1 MKKLLKKSLAVI
13 LTVLMVSSS
22 VVCFAEGLNQ
32 DAVDLH
38 YGQYKN
44 YVLLGDS
51 VASGY
56 RDEITENDE
65 LYNELHYDSTYY
77 RYTGSYSDVLANAI
91 IEDGSMTAL
100 AGPGYRTIEMR
111 YMLEDDY
118 AANCTDEYLFWP
130 SHLYI
135 WERMNND
142 PMYAPGSEYWR
153 TQFKTAIAEADLITL
168 GVGGND
174 WGAYLGW
181 VVNQILEEENVGDQ
195 FIQKLQEYMAN
206 NDLDLSSI
214 EQYVEIAHMA
224 GALPALLEKVPA
236 ALEYGLGNFY
246 NNWDIMIQDI
256 YDLNPDV
263 TLVVLGMS
271 DNSLKGYYYSYPDAG
286 VVGEPVDGFSDPDAD
301 AAVSATSSLIGAVMA
316 IGNKPMIDGAEK
328 FGYTYVDTTGTT
340 YVDSHPDAAGHE
352 YIANLI
358 IESLPH
364 PDVYDKFTDV
374 TPAHKAY
381 KDVEY
386 VVLNGIMS
394 GTTDTTFSP
403 DAVFTKGQLA
413 EAFNAINGTNK
424 ATDSTD
430 RALLLNLVIEFVKAS
445 FSSGFEGLFSGI
457 IYTVKLIGEHRGD
470 LGTTFTRAEAASLI
484 REFCER

>member
-1 MKKLLKKSLAVI
+1 MKKIIKKSLAVI
-13 LTVLMVSSS
+13 LSLLMLSSS
-22 VVCFAEGLNQ
+22 FVCFASELNQ
-32 DAVDLH
+32 DAVSLH
-38 YGQYKN
+38 YGQYEN

-56 RDEITENDE
+56 RDEISDNDAA
-65 LYNELHYDSTYY
+65 YNELHYDSTYY

-135 WERMNND
+135 WED
-142 PMYAPGSEYWR
+142 YLGEVDGAPGSEYWR
-153 TQFKTAIAEADLITL
+153 NKFKTAIAEADLITL
-168 GVGGND
+168 GIGGND

-181 VVNQILEEENVGDQ
+181 VVNNILEEENVGDE

-206 NDLDLSSI
+206 NELDLGSI

-224 GALPALLEKVPA
+224 GALPELLEKVPA

-271 DNSLKGYYYSYPDAG
+271 DNSLKGTYYDYPEAG
-286 VVGEPVDGFSDPDAD
+286 VVGEPVDGFSDPNAD
-301 AAVSATSSLIGAVMA
+301 AAVDATSSLIGAVMA

-340 YVDSHPDAAGHE
+340 YIDSHPDAAGHE
-352 YIANLI
+352 FIANLI
-358 IESLPH
+358 IEALPH
-364 PDVYDKFTDV
+364 PDVFEKFTDV

-381 KDVEY
+381 SDVEY

-413 EAFNAINGTNK
+413 EAFNAINGSSN
-424 ATDSTD
+424 ATDNTD
-430 RALLLNLVIEFVKAS
+430 RALLLNIVIEFVKAS
-445 FSSGFEGLFSGI
+445 FSSGIEGLFSGI
-457 IYTVKLIGEHRGD
+457 IHTVKLIGEYRGD

-484 REFCER
+484 RAFCER